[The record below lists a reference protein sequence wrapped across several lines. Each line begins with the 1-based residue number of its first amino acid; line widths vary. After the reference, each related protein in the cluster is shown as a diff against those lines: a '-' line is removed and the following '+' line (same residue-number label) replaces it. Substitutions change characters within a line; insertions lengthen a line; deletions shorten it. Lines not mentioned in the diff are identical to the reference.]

1 MTEATS
7 LNDIYRS
14 IGELTGAVKALGDKI
29 EDNERRNVAAI
40 EQANESRANVHRRLD
55 DITAT
60 AADLAKRTSH
70 LETGI
75 KSLTHEM
82 GDMRMV
88 TDDVKAMREQAKGA
102 GTLGQWLLRFGGWVL
117 GAAATVVSLYTWLTG
132 RPPP

>member
-1 MTEATS
+1 MTGGTN

-29 EDNERRNVAAI
+29 AD
-40 EQANESRANVHRRLD
+40 NESRANVHRRLD

-117 GAAATVVSLYTWLTG
+117 GAAATVVSLYTWFTG

>member
-40 EQANESRANVHRRLD
+40 DQANESRATVHKRLD
-55 DITAT
+55 DLVDRVGHVEADTA
-60 AADLAKRTSH
+60 
-70 LETGI
+70 
-75 KSLTHEM
+75 
-82 GDMRMV
+82 
-88 TDDVKAMREQAKGA
+88 DVKRKVEAVEKVTIEVTTLRAKAEGA
-102 GTLGQWLLRFGGWVL
+102 GTLGRWLLVIGGGVLSAAGWVI
-117 GAAATVVSLYTWLTG
+117 GAYTYLTG